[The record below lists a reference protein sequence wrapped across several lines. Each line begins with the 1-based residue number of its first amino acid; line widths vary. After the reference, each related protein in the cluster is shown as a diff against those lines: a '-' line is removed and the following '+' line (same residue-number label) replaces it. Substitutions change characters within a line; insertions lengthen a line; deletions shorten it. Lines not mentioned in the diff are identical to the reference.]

1 MPAISNIV
9 HQLETQRKL
18 TQRELKKL
26 DLAIRALTSLEGESV
41 AASAG
46 IRRKP
51 HFSAAARER
60 IAAAQRARW
69 KKIKATQ
76 KK

>member
-1 MPAISNIV
+1 MFTMTQVV
-9 HQLETQRKL
+9 HQLHARRK
-18 TQRELKKL
+18 RAELELEKL
-26 DLAIRALTSLEGESV
+26 NLAIKALTSLEGESV
-41 AASAG
+41 AATAG

-60 IAAAQRARW
+60 IAAGQRARW
-69 KKIKATQ
+69 KAIKKAQ

>member
-1 MPAISNIV
+1 MSKMTQVV
-9 HQLETQRKL
+9 HQLHAQRK
-18 TQRELKKL
+18 RAELELEKL
-26 DLAIRALTSLEGESV
+26 NLAIRALSSLEGESV
-41 AASAG
+41 AATAG

-69 KKIKATQ
+69 RKLKAAQ

>member
-1 MPAISNIV
+1 MSTMIQVV
-9 HQLETQRKL
+9 HQLHAQRKL
-18 TQRELKKL
+18 IVRQLEKL
-26 DLAIRALTSLEGESV
+26 NLAIRALTSFEGESV
-41 AASAG
+41 VASTG

-69 KKIKATQ
+69 KKLKAAQ

>member
-1 MPAISNIV
+1 MPTISVIV

-18 TQRELKKL
+18 TQRELEKL
-26 DLAIRALTSLEGESV
+26 DLAIKALTSLEGESV
-41 AASAG
+41 AASTG

-69 KKIKATQ
+69 KALKAAQ
-76 KK
+76 KT